1 MGRGRAE
8 VGSNLSNPSGPLVDF
23 SKCYENSVPNIK
35 AIEKINYLHNKGH
48 NIIIFTARFM
58 GRNKDQISKAKKQ
71 GYNFTKNQLKKWNL
85 KYDKLVFGKPSF
97 DLFID
102 DKSIFFKKSWSKL
115 LLKKISF
122 KTN

>member
-1 MGRGRAE
+1 MIIYVDIDNTICKTPETGEYELAK
-8 VGSNLSNPSGPLVDF
+8 PL
-23 SKCYENSVPNIK
+23 YNRI
-35 AIEKINYLHNKGH
+35 ARINDLYNQGH
-48 NIIIFTARFM
+48 TIVYWTAR
-58 GRNKDQISKAKKQ
+58 GTGSGTDWQEVTEDQ
-71 GYNFTKNQLKKWNL
+71 FTFWGVKYHELK
-85 KYDKLVFGKPSF
+85 FGKPVY